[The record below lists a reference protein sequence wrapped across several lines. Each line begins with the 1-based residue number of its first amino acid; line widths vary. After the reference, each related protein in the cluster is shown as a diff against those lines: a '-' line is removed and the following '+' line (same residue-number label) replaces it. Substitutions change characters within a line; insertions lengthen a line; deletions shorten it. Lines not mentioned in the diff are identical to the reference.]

1 MENTFVVHEDSGECI
16 IIDPGCY
23 EQKEQEEL
31 GSFIADKKLKVSG
44 LVNTHCHIDHV
55 LGNQFI
61 KDTYGVP
68 LTVHRNEEQMLK
80 AVSSYASNYG
90 FPGYQSSEADNFVE
104 EGDEIRL
111 GQSRLT
117 VLLVPGH
124 SPGHIMLYNADQNVC
139 IGGDVLFRNS
149 IGRTDLPGGDH
160 DALIDN
166 IRSKVFSLDD
176 AMTVYCGH
184 GPETTI
190 GYEKAN
196 NPFVGKGA

>member
-1 MENTFVVHEDSGECI
+1 MENTFVVHDDSGECV

-23 EQKEQEEL
+23 EPKEQEEL
-31 GSFIADKKLKVSG
+31 SSYIKNQKLKVSR

-61 KDTYGVP
+61 KNTYDVA
-68 LTVHRNEEQMLK
+68 LTIHRSEESMLK

-90 FPGYQSSEADNFVE
+90 FPAYQPTEADNFLE
-104 EGDEIRL
+104 EGDEIRF
-111 GQSRLT
+111 GKSRFE

-124 SPGHIMLYNADQNVC
+124 SPGHIMLYNADQNIC

-160 DALIDN
+160 QTLIDN
-166 IRSKVFSLDD
+166 IRSKVFKLADD
-176 AMTVYCGH
+176 MTVYCGH

-190 GYEKAN
+190 GYERVN
-196 NPFVGKGA
+196 NPFVGERA